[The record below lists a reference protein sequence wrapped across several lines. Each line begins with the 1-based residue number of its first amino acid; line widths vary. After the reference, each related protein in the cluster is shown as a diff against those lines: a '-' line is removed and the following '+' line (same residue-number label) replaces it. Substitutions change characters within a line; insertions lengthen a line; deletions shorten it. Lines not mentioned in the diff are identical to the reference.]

1 MILRRLPASTL
12 CVSPRKFCQKSSG
25 VYSAGI
31 YSECEPH
38 NGSRITSGMT
48 RCENEQELGEHS

>member
-1 MILRRLPASTL
+1 MTLRRLPASTL
-12 CVSPRKFCQKSSG
+12 CVSPRKFHQKLSG
-25 VYSAGI
+25 V

-38 NGSRITSGMT
+38 NGSRITSGTT